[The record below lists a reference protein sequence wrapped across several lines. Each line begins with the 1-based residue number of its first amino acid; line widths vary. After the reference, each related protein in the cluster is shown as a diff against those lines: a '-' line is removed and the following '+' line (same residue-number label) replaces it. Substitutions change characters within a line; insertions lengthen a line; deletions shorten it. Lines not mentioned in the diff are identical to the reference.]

1 MSFSLVEE
9 DKMATLEELFAFI
22 DCSNGPA
29 KGTQDGGD
37 WVCEDPLT
45 VDRFISSPANDPCL
59 KSADIAKKTSKR
71 RRIRIGWSSST
82 GLQRRKRAELLYL
95 QQHVQDLETYLQ
107 QLKWPCTPD
116 FDSVPV
122 DTPIRWKE
130 IAGAQFVKRL
140 ESEETNRVLKTM
152 LSKNLQKES
161 EPDKSTRRK
170 RKKLPG
176 ASTKLQRRKKAEI
189 LGLRAQ
195 TQELEGKL
203 EQLKRFNGSSS
214 WLTIATTQYEERL
227 KSEMANQQLRAV
239 LTEYMKTNRAFQEV
253 FQKQTSLGNLGGI
266 FGKQYYPTTTHPSG
280 GTDTS
285 LAVIGALE
293 SQVEGLYLDSGA
305 VFQPSGV
312 PTASTSLHG
321 KHGRQQGRVFE
332 INSTSWMS
340 CSMREASAMMWR
352 ELLTVRKYNDKSYR
366 FFRQRVPASVEKDF
380 TMVLRSASSVK
391 EINGL
396 SFVRK
401 IEEPNRVV
409 LVGADCFL
417 LPTEGL
423 QFRVQRWTIITRSGD
438 ASQPKSVVRTLL
450 QLYAEYSD
458 GFTSEKEDLQEAE
471 DFVLETL
478 GGKLQEYIR
487 WQERVFTQEARAA
500 ATDSVP
506 MPH

>member
-1 MSFSLVEE
+1 MSLLVEREE
-9 DKMATLEELFAFI
+9 DLATLEQVVAFI
-22 DCSNGPA
+22 DSCDTNVSSIVDATTSESGNDDSPYSIEDVESVLLDSL
-29 KGTQDGGD
+29 DG
-37 WVCEDPLT
+37 V
-45 VDRFISSPANDPCL
+45 
-59 KSADIAKKTSKR
+59 
-71 RRIRIGWSSST
+71 
-82 GLQRRKRAELLYL
+82 
-95 QQHVQDLETYLQ
+95 LEEATFLP
-107 QLKWPCTPD
+107 K
-116 FDSVPV
+116 
-122 DTPIRWKE
+122 
-130 IAGAQFVKRL
+130 
-140 ESEETNRVLKTM
+140 
-152 LSKNLQKES
+152 KES
-161 EPDKSTRRK
+161 EPDTSTRRK

-227 KSEMANQQLRAV
+227 KSEMVNQQLRAV

-253 FQKQTSLGNLGGI
+253 FQKQTSLGNLDGI

-321 KHGRQQGRVFE
+321 KQGRQQGRVFE
-332 INSTSWMS
+332 INSTSSMS

-487 WQERVFTQEARAA
+487 WQERAFTQEARAA